1 MVAADFIAA
10 DSMLLYGR
18 KPFNVVFLEWLPS
31 VNKLTLI
38 RTESSVTRPDVCS
51 SKSGENL
58 TSLDQY
64 ISRMKPGQKQ
74 IYYITGQDKKQ
85 LEQSPFLEKLLKKGY
100 EVRSLFL
107 HLMTNINLRFLG
119 CSVMS

>member
-1 MVAADFIAA
+1 MVFFKW
-10 DSMLLYGR
+10 LL
-18 KPFNVVFLEWLPS
+18 S
-31 VNKLTLI
+31 INKLILI
-38 RTESSVTRPDVCS
+38 CTVTQPDVCS

-74 IYYITGQDKKQ
+74 IYFITGQDKKQ

-100 EVRSLFL
+100 EVS
-107 HLMTNINLRFLG
+107 
-119 CSVMS
+119 

>member
-1 MVAADFIAA
+1 M
-10 DSMLLYGR
+10 
-18 KPFNVVFLEWLPS
+18 
-31 VNKLTLI
+31 
-38 RTESSVTRPDVCS
+38 CS

-100 EVRSLFL
+100 EVSSLFL
-107 HLMTNINLRFLG
+107 HSMTNISLRFLG
-119 CSVMS
+119 CSLMPSLYPTGTCTSSLSVLINMFMRRLSF